1 MKRLFFAVAL
11 AAFLTVPSVA
21 NAQCFQYR
29 SCGSCQYYYQRP
41 RLFPR
46 LFSWTSCTTRASY
59 ACQNST
65 TSSPCSSCPSDS
77 SCAGGNCSVESE
89 SAPSYSAP
97 TCSDGSC
104 EYVPSES
111 GNIPVEGYAQR
122 RTLIDR
128 LNAARARFSL
138 PALAF
143 DQSLESGASIQASI
157 CSRSGRLV
165 HAYGVAEILAQN
177 SSDFDG
183 AVNQWLNS
191 PAHRALLLSGSFR
204 SCGIGI
210 VRDGYGRSWYA
221 VQFR

>member
-29 SCGSCQYYYQRP
+29 SYGSCQYYYQRP

-46 LFSWTSCTTRASY
+46 LFRNCYPVGNFSTPRSACGTCATRSAS
-59 ACQNST
+59 
-65 TSSPCSSCPSDS
+65 
-77 SCAGGNCSVESE
+77 
-89 SAPSYSAP
+89 P
-97 TCSDGSC
+97 TCSDGSCSVPTEPEPSCENCEGGSC
-104 EYVPSES
+104 EYVPSEA
-111 GNIPVEGYAQR
+111 GNIPVEDYAQR

-128 LNAARARFSL
+128 LNATRARFRL

-143 DQSLESGASIQASI
+143 DQSLESGASIQAGI

-177 SSDFDG
+177 SSDFNG
-183 AVNQWLNS
+183 AVAQWLNS